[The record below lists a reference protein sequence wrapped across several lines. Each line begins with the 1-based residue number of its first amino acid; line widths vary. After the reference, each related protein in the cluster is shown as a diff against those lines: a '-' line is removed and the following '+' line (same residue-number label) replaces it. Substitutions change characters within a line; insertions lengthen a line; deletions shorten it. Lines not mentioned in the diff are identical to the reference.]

1 MADPGRNLP
10 SQAFLR
16 RRGVLQA
23 LAATPLTGPGL
34 ARPALAQ
41 PSPLSGWATVWAT
54 VWAASAQGPY
64 PVGFTSAQPEQ
75 GRSLP
80 DPASGARD
88 QSFRMVLRPGFWGPR
103 LRLRFSNAFGTRA
116 LAIDD
121 AWAGVQSGGAALLPG
136 SNQPVRFGGG
146 QRVSIPPGGEA
157 WSDPVLLPFADP
169 PTPLLEGRR
178 LAVSFHVAGPS
189 GPMTWHATALQTSY
203 LSAPGGGSLGE
214 REDEGGFPFSTTSWF
229 FLDAVDMQAPP
240 GLPVVVAL
248 GDSITDGVGA
258 TLNGDDRWPDVLARR
273 LRVAHGGPVSV
284 VNAGINGNRIL
295 GPEGYGPASR
305 PAPLGPGG
313 PPALERLERDVIR
326 LSGVGCVIWALGIND
341 LARGNGVAPETVV
354 AGIREG
360 ARRLRAGLPG
370 VRLVGATLTSAL
382 ASTNPAHGGAEQD
395 ARRRAVN
402 EAIRHAGLF
411 DAVADFDRATLDPA
425 TGGLRPEMVPGST
438 VGGAGDGLHPNRAG
452 YLAMAETVPLDA
464 LLPAPPGRP
473 VSPR

>member
-1 MADPGRNLP
+1 MADPERDLP
-10 SQAFLR
+10 SRAFLR
-16 RRGVLQA
+16 RRGVLRA
-23 LAATPLTGPGL
+23 LAAAPLTGPGL

-41 PSPLSGWATVWAT
+41 PSPFSGWAT

-80 DPASGARD
+80 DPAGGARD
-88 QSFRMVLRPGFWGPR
+88 QSFRMVLSPGSWGPR

-116 LAIDD
+116 LAIGD

-157 WSDPVLLPFADP
+157 WSDPVPLPFSDP
-169 PTPLLEGRR
+169 PAPLLDGRK

-229 FLDAVDMQAPP
+229 FLDAVDMQALP

-273 LRVAHGGPVSV
+273 LGAAQGGPVSV

-295 GPEGYGPASR
+295 GPEGYGPG
-305 PAPLGPGG
+305 APWPGG
-313 PPALERLERDVIR
+313 PPGLERLERDVIR

-341 LARGNGVAPETVV
+341 LARGNGVAPETVL
-354 AGIREG
+354 AGMREG

-425 TGGLRPEMVPGST
+425 TGGLRPDMVPGST

-452 YLAMAETVPLDA
+452 YLAMAEAVPLDA
-464 LLPAPPGRP
+464 LLPAPLGRP

>member
-1 MADPGRNLP
+1 MADPGQASLSSPLP
-10 SQAFLR
+10 R
-16 RRGVLQA
+16 RRLLQGLPAAA
-23 LAATPLTGPGL
+23 LAPFAP
-34 ARPALAQ
+34 PALAQ
-41 PSPLSGWATVWAT
+41 PPPDDMRWATAWTAP
-54 VWAASAQGPY
+54 AQGPY
-64 PVGFTSAQPEQ
+64 PVGFTSAQPDL
-75 GRSLP
+75 RFSLP
-80 DPASGARD
+80 DPAGGARD
-88 QSFRMVLRPGFWGPR
+88 QGFRLVLRPCFWGPR

-116 LAIDD
+116 LAIGD
-121 AWAGVQSGGAALLPG
+121 AWAGVQAGGAAILPG
-136 SNQPVRFGGG
+136 SNRPVRFGGG
-146 QRVSIPPGGEA
+146 RRVAIPPGGEA
-157 WSDPVLLPFADP
+157 WSDPVPLPFADP
-169 PTPLLEGRR
+169 PQALLEGRK
-178 LAVSFHVAGPS
+178 LAVSFHVAGAS
-189 GPMTWHATALQTSY
+189 GPMSWHATALQTSY
-203 LSAPGGGSLGE
+203 LSAPGSGPLGE
-214 REDEGGFPFSTTSWF
+214 REDEAGFPFPTTSWF

-273 LRVAHGGPVSV
+273 LRAAHGGPVSV

-295 GPEGYGPASR
+295 GPEGYGPAS
-305 PAPLGPGG
+305 PWPGG

-326 LSGVGCVIWALGIND
+326 LSGAGCLIWALGIND
-341 LARGNGVAPETVV
+341 LARGNGVAPEMVL
-354 AGIREG
+354 AGMREG
-360 ARRLRAGLPG
+360 ARRLRAGIPG

-402 EAIRHAGLF
+402 EAIRHSGLF

-452 YLAMAETVPLDA
+452 YLAMAGAVPLDA
-464 LLPAPPGRP
+464 LLPGP